1 MPDYI
6 IPNLLNACRVLKLLA
21 QTPALTVSEIG
32 RELLVPRTTVLRIVT
47 TLCRE
52 GMLQETDG
60 RYRPGSALI
69 PLGTKALE
77 GVDLRRAA
85 QPVLRRLAQATDETA
100 HLAIE
105 AENKSLLVEVSQSP
119 HPIRVGAPAG
129 TFADLHCSATGKIF
143 LTHHHPQELAE
154 LLGRLKPQQRT
165 RNTIV
170 TAAAMAKE
178 AERIL
183 KQGYAVDEE
192 EFYEGIRCLAAPV
205 RDNSGK
211 VVAAIGITGAAGRF
225 TKERI
230 PEAAAKVMTAAREL
244 SGALGWLDRL

>member
-21 QTPALTVSEIG
+21 QTPGLTVSEIG
-32 RELLVPRTTVLRIVT
+32 RELHVPRTTVLRIVT

-52 GMLQETDG
+52 GMLHEADG
-60 RYRPGSALI
+60 LYRPGSALI
-69 PLGTKALE
+69 PLGMKALE
-77 GVDLRRAA
+77 GIDLRRAA
-85 QPVLRRLAQATDETA
+85 QPVLRRLAQLTGETA
-100 HLAIE
+100 HLAVE

-143 LTHHHPQELAE
+143 LAHRHLAE
-154 LLGRLKPQQRT
+154 LPSLFALLKPQTRT

-178 AERIL
+178 AARIE

-211 VVAAIGITGAAGRF
+211 VVAAIGITGTATRF
-225 TKERI
+225 TKDRI
-230 PEAAAKVMTAAREL
+230 PDFAAKVTAAANEL
-244 SGALGWLDRL
+244 STALGNQG

>member
-32 RELLVPRTTVLRIVT
+32 RELQVPRTTVLRIVT
-47 TLCRE
+47 TLCRA
-52 GMLQETDG
+52 GMLQEADG

-69 PLGTKALE
+69 PLGMKALE
-77 GVDLRRAA
+77 GIDLRRAA
-85 QPVLRRLAQATDETA
+85 QPVLRRLAQATGETA

-105 AENKSLLVEVSQSP
+105 AENKSLLIEVSQSP

-143 LTHHHPQELAE
+143 LTHHHLQELSE
-154 LLGRLKPQQRT
+154 LFSQLKPQRRT

-178 AERIL
+178 AQRIL
-183 KQGYAVDEE
+183 QQGYAVDEE

-205 RDNSGK
+205 RDSSGK
-211 VVAAIGITGAAGRF
+211 VVAAIGITGTATRF
-225 TKERI
+225 TKDRI
-230 PEAAAKVMTAAREL
+230 PEGAANAMTAAHEL
-244 SGALGWLDRL
+244 SIAIGGQG